1 MIWYGM
7 IWYDMV
13 WYGMIRYGMVWYDI
27 VIWYGMVWYG
37 MVWYGM
43 VWYGMEL
50 DVMVWYGM
58 AYGMAPNTIS
68 LSGKV
73 SQLHGLVFYQQKEV
87 TVDFVRRVGF
97 LSVLVSLGFLVEASF
112 VECF

>member
-1 MIWYGM
+1 
-7 IWYDMV
+7 MV
-13 WYGMIRYGMVWYDI
+13 WYGMI
-27 VIWYGMVWYG
+27 WYG

-73 SQLHGLVFYQQKEV
+73 SQLHGLVFYQQTEGSYCRLCAQSR
-87 TVDFVRRVGF
+87 FPFCSGFPWFSCRSFFRRMF
-97 LSVLVSLGFLVEASF
+97 LNGQR
-112 VECF
+112 